1 VLTVIRK
8 ILDKLT
14 YLDKYPELDKS
25 MSGSNIGARRNQNIR
40 NHLFMIH
47 GIINSVIQAEDKC
60 IDIQVYDLEQAFDAL
75 WLEDCMLDLYDS
87 LPEEECDDKLALIYE
102 TNVNNLVAVN
112 IGVGQTERVSIPRI
126 VHQGSDGIQW
136 NVQIVWIHLVKDVRA
151 GVFTLTCTRV
161 W

>member
-1 VLTVIRK
+1 
-8 ILDKLT
+8 
-14 YLDKYPELDKS
+14 
-25 MSGSNIGARRNQNIR
+25 M
-40 NHLFMIH
+40 
-47 GIINSVIQAEDKC
+47 
-60 IDIQVYDLEQAFDAL
+60 YDLEQAFDAL

-87 LPEEECDDKLALIYE
+87 LPEDECYDKLALIYE

-112 IGVGQTERVSIPRI
+112 IGVGQTERVSIHRI
-126 VHQGSDGIQW
+126 VQQGSDGIRW